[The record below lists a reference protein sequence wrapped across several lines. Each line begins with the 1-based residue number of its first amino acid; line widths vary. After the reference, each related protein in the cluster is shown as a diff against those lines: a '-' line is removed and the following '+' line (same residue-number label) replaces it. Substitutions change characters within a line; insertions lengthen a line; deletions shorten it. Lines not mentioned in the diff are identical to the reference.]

1 MIRTAGVLLGSNLG
15 IAVVK
20 FARNIL
26 VARLLSVGDFGIA
39 STFAIAFAMVEMAG
53 FLGLDRLLV
62 QAGDGDD
69 PQVQATLHTMQV
81 LRGALLA
88 LILLVTAGPLADV
101 MGVPEVAWGFRL
113 MALVPFLQGFTHLDM
128 TRVQRVM
135 SFGPFIKVTLGAEVL
150 GLLAIYPLFLIFGDY
165 RVALFALLLQQG
177 VMAALSHVLAGRRYH
192 LGLDR
197 DVLMRALKFGW
208 PLLFNALLM
217 FGIFQGDRIIVANQT
232 GAVEFGLFSLAFM
245 LAFMPTNVLAQ
256 TLNRLFLPKLARLQ
270 DNLPD
275 FERLAGIAVQ
285 AGLVVGLAVAAGFA
299 LFGPDLVLIVFGSK
313 YAGAL
318 GLLAWMAVMQAVRIA
333 KLGVSLVAIAR
344 AETRN
349 PLIANI
355 PRVLL
360 LPLAWLALS
369 RGADMLVV
377 VWIAMLGEMLGLAV
391 AFWLLRHWLNLPVR
405 GLLQPVL
412 LWAGVLLL
420 VCFDAAL
427 HPPRPEVFAN
437 FHWMQVAIA
446 LAAAGAVFGMRDL
459 RGWALGALRGA

>member
-1 MIRTAGVLLGSNLG
+1 
-15 IAVVK
+15 
-20 FARNIL
+20 
-26 VARLLSVGDFGIA
+26 
-39 STFAIAFAMVEMAG
+39 
-53 FLGLDRLLV
+53 
-62 QAGDGDD
+62 
-69 PQVQATLHTMQV
+69 MQV
-81 LRGALLA
+81 LRGAALA

-101 MGVPEVAWGFRL
+101 MGVPQVAWGFRL
-113 MALVPFLQGFTHLDM
+113 MALVPFVQGFTHLDM
-128 TRVQRVM
+128 TRVQRVL

-150 GLLAIYPLFLIFGDY
+150 SLLAVYPLFLIFGDY

-177 VMAALSHVLAGRRYH
+177 VMAGLSHVLARRRYH
-192 LGLDR
+192 LELDGE
-197 DVLMRALKFGW
+197 VFFRALAFGW

-245 LAFMPTNVLAQ
+245 LAFMSTNVLAQ

-270 DNLPD
+270 DDLPD
-275 FERLAGIAVQ
+275 FERFARIAVQ
-285 AGLVVGLAVAAGFA
+285 AGLVVGLAVAAGFS

-318 GLLAWMAVMQAVRIA
+318 GLLVWMAVMQAVRIA

-360 LPLAWLALS
+360 LPLAWLALD
-369 RGADMLVV
+369 RGANMLVV
-377 VWIAMLGEMLGLAV
+377 VWIATAGELLGLAV
-391 AFWLLRHWLNLPVR
+391 AFWLLRHWLKLPVR

-420 VCFDAAL
+420 VCVDAAL
-427 HPPRPEVFAN
+427 YPPRPEVFAN
-437 FHWMQVAIA
+437 FHWMQAAIA

-459 RGWALGALRGA
+459 RIWALGALRGA